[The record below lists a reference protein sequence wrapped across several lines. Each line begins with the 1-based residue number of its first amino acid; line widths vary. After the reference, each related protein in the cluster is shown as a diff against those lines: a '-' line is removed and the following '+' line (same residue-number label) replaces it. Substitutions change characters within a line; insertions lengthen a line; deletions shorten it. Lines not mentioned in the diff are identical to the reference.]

1 MSLLPGNT
9 RRLLSGRLSFVLC
22 GLFSSV
28 WLITAGEPEYEGKP
42 VSHWLSILRNPST
55 GSTNREAI
63 RAGFRQAHAAV
74 LSMSFRYAVES
85 PQEDFRSAQSLYL
98 YWLNDYLRPTP
109 AEREMAARVFATA
122 LRDSDEE
129 IRNKAAEQ

>member
-1 MSLLPGNT
+1 MSMFPGNT
-9 RRLLSGRLSFVLC
+9 RRLLNGRLSFVLC

-74 LSMSFRYAVES
+74 LSIG
-85 PQEDFRSAQSLYL
+85 P
-98 YWLNDYLRPTP
+98 
-109 AEREMAARVFATA
+109 AAR
-122 LRDSDEE
+122 L
-129 IRNKAAEQ
+129 N